1 MRLQIEKA
9 GDDLQVVLDSMV
21 DLFQQ
26 HFLFAKRSTQGF
38 VALADL
44 VEHGVEAVHQQF
56 EFIVS
61 MRFGCWLFDCSVI
74 EAKAVPKRSSPPQQ
88 RCKSIPTH
96 ANRAWLRRV
105 ICRVSYGRGI
115 QTIYYDCPVCR
126 NCGILEV
133 VS

>member
-61 MRFGCWLFDCSVI
+61 MRFGCWLFDCSVT
-74 EAKAVPKRSSPPQQ
+74 EGKAVPKWSSPPPQ
-88 RCKSIPTH
+88 RCKAASPHMRTEHGLDGLFAGYHTGGASKQSTMIAPFVGT
-96 ANRAWLRRV
+96 
-105 ICRVSYGRGI
+105 
-115 QTIYYDCPVCR
+115 
-126 NCGILEV
+126 V
-133 VS
+133 VFSK